1 MPSVV
6 KQKNNAMKIKTK
18 LRLGFGFLFIIVLS
32 FGLIAL
38 FFLNELSD
46 KSKMILKDNYKSLQ
60 YVASMRKVIDEN
72 NFPLS
77 EAQRLTFVEN
87 LNNESQ
93 NITEQGERTAFLKL
107 QSAYKALNDPSV
119 VAINANSLKN
129 IRIALHE
136 IEQVNLAAIYDKN
149 ERANE
154 TSSRANLYI
163 MIAATLSF
171 IILFTFI
178 VNFPGFVANPLAEF
192 GAAIKQISRKNY
204 KQRLNFEN
212 DDEFTE
218 LADSF
223 NGMVVKLN
231 EWENSNLSTIKSEK
245 LRIEAIIAQMQDA
258 IIGLNEKGEVLFLNH
273 LAAKLMGLD
282 EDKIIG
288 QNVSGLVQKNEL
300 LKRIIKPDTNEPTL
314 KIYADDKESYFQLE
328 NREIIIPNYEER
340 EENALISVT
349 KSAGSVYILKN
360 ITQFKE
366 LDEAKTNFIATVSH
380 ELKTPLSSIKMSL
393 KLLNDS
399 RVGNMNEEQQ
409 ELLTHIKEDSDR
421 LLKITSELLDLSQVE
436 TGNLKLNF
444 AITSPEAIVQY
455 AIEAVKFQAE
465 QKSIQ
470 LNLNCDPN
478 LPNVYADIQ
487 KTAWVMVNFLSNALR
502 YSAAKSKVIID
513 VFQKDQ
519 FIQFSVQD
527 FGKGIEEKYQ
537 KRLFDRY
544 FQVPTDGQNKSGSGL
559 GLAISKDFI
568 EAEQGKIWVVSAL
581 GEGSKFCFTLPVVV

>member
-1 MPSVV
+1 
-6 KQKNNAMKIKTK
+6 MKIKTK

-46 KSKMILKDNYKSLQ
+46 KSKVILKDNYKSLK
-60 YVASMRKVIDEN
+60 YVAAMRNVIDQN
-72 NFPLS
+72 QFPLS
-77 EAQRLTFVEN
+77 SAQLAVFIEN
-87 LNNESQ
+87 LKNEGL
-93 NITEQGERTAFLKL
+93 NITEPGEKVAFQKL
-107 QSAYKALNDPSV
+107 EAAFSMLNNSPSSANKENSIKNLRVALQN
-119 VAINANSLKN
+119 
-129 IRIALHE
+129 
-136 IEQVNLAAIYDKN
+136 IEQVNMKAIYDKN
-149 ERANE
+149 ELANE

-192 GAAIKQISRKNY
+192 SSAIKQISRKNY
-204 KQRLNFEN
+204 KQRLHFEN
-212 DDEFTE
+212 EDEFTE

-231 EWENSNLSTIKSEK
+231 EWENSNLSKIKSEK
-245 LRIEAIIAQMQDA
+245 SRIEAIIAQMQDA

-273 LAAKLMGLD
+273 LAAKLMSLD
-282 EDKIIG
+282 EDKVIG
-288 QNVSGLVQKNEL
+288 QNVAELMQKNEL
-300 LKRIIKPDTNEPTL
+300 LKRIIKPETDDNTL
-314 KIYADDKESYFQLE
+314 KIYADDKESYFLLE
-328 NREIIIPNYEER
+328 NREIIIPNYEEQD
-340 EENALISVT
+340 ENTLIASS
-349 KSAGSVYILKN
+349 KSAGSVYTLKN

-393 KLLNDS
+393 KLLNDE
-399 RVGNMNEEQQ
+399 RVGAMNEEQH
-409 ELLTHIKEDSDR
+409 ELLNHIKEDSDR

-436 TGNLKLNF
+436 TGNLKLTF
-444 AITSPEAIVQY
+444 AITKPEEIVQY
-455 AIEAVKFQAE
+455 AIDAVKFQAE
-465 QKSIQ
+465 QKSIE
-470 LNLNCDPN
+470 LVLNCDRN
-478 LPNVYADIQ
+478 LPSVNADIQ

-502 YSAAKSKVIID
+502 YSSEKSKVIID
-513 VFQKDQ
+513 VFQKDK
-519 FIQFSVQD
+519 FIEFSVRD
-527 FGKGIEEKYQ
+527 FGKGIDEKYQ

-568 EAEQGKIWVVSAL
+568 EAENGKIWVLSAV
-581 GEGSKFCFTLPVVV
+581 GEGSKFCFSLPILE

>member
-1 MPSVV
+1 
-6 KQKNNAMKIKTK
+6 MKIKTK

-46 KSKMILKDNYKSLQ
+46 KSKVILKDNYKSLK
-60 YVASMRKVIDEN
+60 YVAAMRNVIDQN
-72 NFPLS
+72 QFPLS
-77 EAQRLTFVEN
+77 SAQLAVFIEN
-87 LNNESQ
+87 LKNEGL
-93 NITEQGERTAFLKL
+93 NITEPGEKVAFQRLETAFSMLNNSPS
-107 QSAYKALNDPSV
+107 SANKE
-119 VAINANSLKN
+119 NSIKN
-129 IRIALHE
+129 LRIALQN
-136 IEQVNLAAIYDKN
+136 IEQVNMKAIYDKN
-149 ERANE
+149 ELANE

-192 GAAIKQISRKNY
+192 SSAIKQISRKNY
-204 KQRLNFEN
+204 KQRLHFEN
-212 DDEFTE
+212 EDEFTE

-231 EWENSNLSTIKSEK
+231 EWENSNLSKIKSEK
-245 LRIEAIIAQMQDA
+245 SRIEAIIAQMQDA

-273 LAAKLMGLD
+273 LAAKLMSLD
-282 EDKIIG
+282 EDKVIG
-288 QNVSGLVQKNEL
+288 QNVAELMQKNEL
-300 LKRIIKPDTNEPTL
+300 LKRIIKPETDDNTL
-314 KIYADDKESYFQLE
+314 KIYADDKESYFLLE
-328 NREIIIPNYEER
+328 NREIIIPNYEEQD
-340 EENALISVT
+340 ENTLIASS
-349 KSAGSVYILKN
+349 KSAGSVYTLKN

-393 KLLNDS
+393 KLLNDE
-399 RVGNMNEEQQ
+399 RVGAMNEEQH
-409 ELLTHIKEDSDR
+409 ELLNHIKEDSDR

-436 TGNLKLNF
+436 TGNLKLTF
-444 AITSPEAIVQY
+444 AVTKPEEIVQY
-455 AIEAVKFQAE
+455 AIDAVKFQAE
-465 QKSIQ
+465 QKSIE
-470 LNLNCDPN
+470 LVLNCNRN
-478 LPNVYADIQ
+478 LPSVNADIQ

-502 YSAAKSKVIID
+502 YSSEKSKVIID
-513 VFQKDQ
+513 VFQKDK
-519 FIQFSVQD
+519 FIEFSVRD
-527 FGKGIEEKYQ
+527 FGKGIDEKYQ

-568 EAEQGKIWVVSAL
+568 EAENGKIWVLSAV
-581 GEGSKFCFTLPVVV
+581 GEGSKFCFSLPILE